1 MPQRLSNWKEG
12 LLEWYLWSQGNLEA
26 KLSQENTISLIE
38 SSTWNLENGTRK
50 IHDLEFSDMFI
61 DSGPICWCVL
71 DGFGPLATH
80 RGVPVPSCKEAPAG
94 GVAGRWGPASLAG
107 CDV

>member
-1 MPQRLSNWKEG
+1 MEPEKLMILLVRLGW
-12 LLEWYLWSQGNLEA
+12 LLGY
-26 KLSQENTISLIE
+26 
-38 SSTWNLENGTRK
+38 
-50 IHDLEFSDMFI
+50 D
-61 DSGPICWCVL
+61 
-71 DGFGPLATH
+71 FGPLATH